1 MGLSAPS
8 THFQQL
14 FGYENMASSTDDAS
28 SAYASDASSSP
39 PSSHQDLSVPT
50 RPERSRFAVNS
61 APPASNDA
69 LAKTLTRE
77 RRRSVLQSNSYKAP
91 PPAPDTNEIWA
102 RYVTPTYTRLKR
114 PNVLAH
120 SPCSLDHSPLF
131 SWFAGLRPPH
141 SPHLQIQ
148 RRLKPLPPYERLTML
163 HLSLRPHVNTV
174 YTCESSSTTVS
185 LLCRH

>member
-1 MGLSAPS
+1 MPS
-8 THFQQL
+8 HASRALCWSDERVGVEIVRGVAVKGNDRPQVYPVCVCWFKTTVL
-14 FGYENMASSTDDAS
+14 FASLLLYCETYLGSLPPPPIYSFPTALLVTVMASSTDDAS

-102 RYVTPTYTRLKR
+102 RYVTPTHTRLKC
-114 PNVLAH
+114 PNALAH
-120 SPCSLDHSPLF
+120 SPRSLDHSPL
-131 SWFAGLRPPH
+131 
-141 SPHLQIQ
+141 
-148 RRLKPLPPYERLTML
+148 
-163 HLSLRPHVNTV
+163 
-174 YTCESSSTTVS
+174 
-185 LLCRH
+185 